1 MAQLHCNRQSVRY
14 GLAKIHK
21 ALEDGILSFHLNLSA
36 VGIIKDSFSFIN
48 EVLEFSVSL
57 FMASFNIK
65 SLLAKLPLT
74 QTLNLCVQ
82 NLYRNQTHFGNLTK
96 SSFCSLLELP
106 CLHNFLYSMENFMSN
121 AMAQQWVLV
130 QDIHRIMSLCVILK
144 TFGQKTVL
152 LISNQLFIDDS
163 LMIHLYFFEQRIML
177 KSWKIISINNIK
189 P

>member
-1 MAQLHCNRQSVRY
+1 MEVILSLCLKQVCQVFFNKLSLGSDLNLLQSLAQMLESSKFMAQLHCNRQSVRY

-21 ALEDGILSFHLNLSA
+21 ALEDGILSFRLNLSA

-96 SSFCSLLELP
+96 SSFCSLL
-106 CLHNFLYSMENFMSN
+106 
-121 AMAQQWVLV
+121 
-130 QDIHRIMSLCVILK
+130 RI
-144 TFGQKTVL
+144 T
-152 LISNQLFIDDS
+152 
-163 LMIHLYFFEQRIML
+163 ML
-177 KSWKIISINNIK
+177 A
-189 P
+189 

>member
-1 MAQLHCNRQSVRY
+1 MEVILSLCLKQVCQVFFNKLSLGSDLNLLQSLAQMLESSKFMAQLHCNRQSVRY

-21 ALEDGILSFHLNLSA
+21 ALEDGILSFRLNLSA

-96 SSFCSLLELP
+96 SSFCSLLRITMFA
-106 CLHNFLYSMENFMSN
+106 NF
-121 AMAQQWVLV
+121 
-130 QDIHRIMSLCVILK
+130 
-144 TFGQKTVL
+144 
-152 LISNQLFIDDS
+152 FIFNGKF
-163 LMIHLYFFEQRIML
+163 YEQCDGIGHT
-177 KSWKIISINNIK
+177 
-189 P
+189 